1 MKYTLDLDASKKM
14 AEQEVS
20 LRKKPLKVN
29 FAKAF
34 ALFALV
40 MVIGLVVGYMAY
52 VKFGIYSPKNLLCFM
67 FGIALFCMGFQS
79 MFSKIGSFV
88 DSSVLTRATTWNLAR
103 NFGMPEIKEGII
115 EETDKGYVL
124 TGIGFTEGVIDL
136 TPETVSSIYVNKG
149 TVTQAIFIMKD
160 DLYGAVAISNTM
172 FKNEGTCLEPLDMV
186 KKFKSLG
193 FEHIYVTDKQEF
205 ILDTVMANISL
216 FDPDIMSSVDLA
228 AEIFGKNTED
238 AESEDN
244 TSTDV
249 STELSNASE
258 KEEQPENT
266 EKSEVVSTGDSES
279 AVVVG
284 GETSAETSESV
295 ENTTD
300 KENK

>member
-34 ALFALV
+34 VLFALV

-88 DSSVLTRATTWNLAR
+88 DSMALTRATTWNLAR
-103 NFGMPEIKEGII
+103 NLGMPEIKEGII

-124 TGIGFTEGVIDL
+124 TGIGFIECVIDL

-172 FKNEGTCLEPLDMV
+172 FKSEGTCLESLDMV

-205 ILDTVMANISL
+205 ILNTVMANISL
-216 FDPDIMSSVDLA
+216 FDPDTMSSVDLA
-228 AEIFGKNTED
+228 TEIFGKNTED
-238 AESEDN
+238 AESEEN
-244 TSTDV
+244 TPADV
-249 STELSNASE
+249 TTELSNASE
-258 KEEQPENT
+258 EEQSENIEKPED
-266 EKSEVVSTGDSES
+266 VSTGETES
-279 AVVVG
+279 AVVADT
-284 GETSAETSESV
+284 ETPVETPESA

-300 KENK
+300 EENK

>member
-1 MKYTLDLDASKKM
+1 MKYTLDLNASKKM

-20 LRKKPLKVN
+20 LRKKPLRIN
-29 FAKAF
+29 FAKTF
-34 ALFALV
+34 ILFAV
-40 MVIGLVVGYMAY
+40 IMVIGLVVGYMAY

-88 DSSVLTRATTWNLAR
+88 DSMALTRATTWNLAR
-103 NFGMPEIKEGII
+103 NLGMPEIKEGII

-124 TGIGFTEGVIDL
+124 TGIGFTECVIEL

-149 TVTQAIFIMKD
+149 TVTQAIFIMED

-172 FKNEGTCLEPLDMV
+172 FKSEGTCLEPLDIV

-205 ILDTVMANISL
+205 ILNTVMANISL
-216 FDPDIMSSVDLA
+216 FDPDTMSSVDLV

-238 AESEDN
+238 AESKDN

-249 STELSNASE
+249 TTELSDASE
-258 KEEQPENT
+258 EEQSENT
-266 EKSEVVSTGDSES
+266 EKPEVVSTGGTES
-279 AVVVG
+279 AVVADT
-284 GETSAETSESV
+284 ETSVETPESA
-295 ENTTD
+295 ENTTYE
-300 KENK
+300 ENK

>member
-1 MKYTLDLDASKKM
+1 MKYTLDLNASKKM

-20 LRKKPLKVN
+20 LRKKPLRIN
-29 FAKAF
+29 FAKTF
-34 ALFALV
+34 ILFAV
-40 MVIGLVVGYMAY
+40 IMVIGLVVGYMAY

-88 DSSVLTRATTWNLAR
+88 DSMALTRATTWNLAR
-103 NFGMPEIKEGII
+103 NLGMPEIKEGII

-124 TGIGFTEGVIDL
+124 TGIGFTECVIEL

-149 TVTQAIFIMKD
+149 TVTQAIFIMED

-172 FKNEGTCLEPLDMV
+172 FKSEGTCLEPLDIV

-205 ILDTVMANISL
+205 ILNTVMANISL
-216 FDPDIMSSVDLA
+216 FDPDTMSSVDLV

-244 TSTDV
+244 TSTV
-249 STELSNASE
+249 VTTELSDASE
-258 KEEQPENT
+258 EEQSENT
-266 EKSEVVSTGDSES
+266 EKPEVVSTGETES
-279 AVVVG
+279 AVVADT
-284 GETSAETSESV
+284 ETPVETPESA

-300 KENK
+300 EENK